1 MDLAYLNGKFLP
13 LADAKVSALDRGFVF
28 GDGVY
33 EVIPVYS
40 NNYILREKE
49 HLVRLDNSLKAIEID
64 IPLTHA
70 EWHEIF
76 TRLLAQP
83 HADTCAIYLQ
93 VTRGAPTKRLHTF
106 PVPPVTPTVFAF
118 VSDIT
123 IKTPAELAKGFSV
136 TTHEDIRWK
145 NCFIKAITLLPNL
158 LMLEHA
164 KRAGFDEVI
173 LIRDGLLTEASASN
187 VFIVKDGVILTPPAN
202 GQILGGITRTLVLE
216 LLAKHKIPYKETDIT
231 EQEVLDADEIWFT
244 SSTKEI
250 APVIKLN
257 DKSVSGGK
265 PGSMWHKV
273 HPLFTD
279 YLRAEVAKQK

>member
-1 MDLAYLNGKFLP
+1 MSLAYLNGKFLP

-33 EVIPVYS
+33 EVIPAYP
-40 NNYILREKE
+40 NNYLLREKE

-76 TRLLAQP
+76 TRLLAEP
-83 HADTCAIYLQ
+83 HAETCAIYLQ
-93 VTRGAPTKRLHTF
+93 ITRGAPTKRTHVF
-106 PVPPVTPTVFAF
+106 PVPAVTPTVFAF
-118 VSDIT
+118 VSDVT

-136 TTHEDIRWK
+136 AIHQDIRWS
-145 NCFIKAITLLPNL
+145 NCFIKSINLLPNL
-158 LMLEHA
+158 LMLEHG

-173 LIRDGLLTEASASN
+173 LIRDGLLTEACASN
-187 VFIVKDGVILTPPAN
+187 VFIVKDDMILTPPAE
-202 GQILGGITRTLVLE
+202 GQILGGITRDLVLE
-216 LLAKHKIPYKETDIT
+216 LLAKHKIPHKQTEIT
-231 EQEVLDADEIWFT
+231 EQEVLNADEIWFT

-257 DKSVSGGK
+257 DQTVSGGK
-265 PGSMWHKV
+265 PGPMWHKV
-273 HPLFTD
+273 HPLFID
-279 YLRAEVAKQK
+279 YLRAEMEKST